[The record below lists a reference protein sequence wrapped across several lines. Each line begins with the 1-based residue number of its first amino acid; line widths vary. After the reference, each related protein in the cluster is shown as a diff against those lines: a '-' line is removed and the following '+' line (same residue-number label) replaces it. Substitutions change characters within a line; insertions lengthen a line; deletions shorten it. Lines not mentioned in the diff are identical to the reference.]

1 MNSLFATVVGIALA
15 LGAPQGMQPRVL
27 SGDSAHCDAILIRG
41 GHIVVENV
49 CTKRSV
55 GLDHAEVT
63 WDGHVATIT
72 VSDEK
77 ASGQWIRAHSVL
89 QRLSMEYHDLYWD
102 GKRVDLGKVGVFGIY
117 EAFPWQGGVLVYGR
131 TIPRRVFLSPGH
143 SKVTS
148 SKIETSNLTV
158 QFSVPPRNLWVEEG
172 QFSSLGGEKDSASH
186 PNPVWVI

>member
-131 TIPRRVFLSPGH
+131 TIPRRVFFESWPFKGH
-143 SKVTS
+143 FIENRDLEPYCAIFGS
-148 SKIETSNLTV
+148 SAEFVGGGGTV
-158 QFSVPPRNLWVEEG
+158 FEPWRR
-172 QFSSLGGEKDSASH
+172 KR
-186 PNPVWVI
+186 